1 MGGWAA
7 VFGVAAALNVLA
19 AMLVFAL
26 IPARSRLVNG
36 VASST

>member
-1 MGGWAA
+1 MGGWTA
-7 VFGVAAALNVLA
+7 VFAVAALLNVLA

-26 IPARSRLVNG
+26 IPARRRLANG